1 MIGPELLGRLFDEH
15 GAALV
20 LYARQWSEA
29 PEDVVQEAFI
39 ALARLRAEPDHVAAW
54 LFRAVRNRAI
64 SCGRSARRRRHR
76 EARAARDE
84 SWFSSL
90 DDRLDAGRAAALLAE
105 LEPRTREVIVA
116 RIWGGLTLG
125 EVAGLLGCS
134 ITTAHRRYRAGLSLL
149 LDRLEGQG
157 PCPTEMTDQAP
168 TNR

>member
-20 LYARQWSEA
+20 LYARQWSDA

-39 ALARLRAEPDHVAAW
+39 ALARQRAEPEHVASW
-54 LFRAVRNRAI
+54 LFRTVRNRAI
-64 SCGRSARRRRHR
+64 STSRSARRRQDR

-84 SWFSSL
+84 SWFSSV
-90 DDRLDAGRAAALLAE
+90 DDRLDADRAAAL
-105 LEPRTREVIVA
+105 EPPTREVIVA

-125 EVAGLLGCS
+125 EVAGLLSCS
-134 ITTAHRRYRAGLSLL
+134 ITTVHRRYQAGLSLL
-149 LDRLEGQG
+149 HDRLEGQG

-168 TNR
+168 SNR